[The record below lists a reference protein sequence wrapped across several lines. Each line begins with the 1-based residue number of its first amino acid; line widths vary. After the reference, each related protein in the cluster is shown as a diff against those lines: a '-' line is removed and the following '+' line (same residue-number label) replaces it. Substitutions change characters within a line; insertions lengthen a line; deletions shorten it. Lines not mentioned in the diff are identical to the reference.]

1 MGIIASGDASM
12 QKGRIERR
20 GNCWLL
26 RYYEPILEN
35 GRVLKRAR
43 AKKLATYSK
52 QYRYEEDVRPLADL
66 ILAPINARTAP
77 VESRQDVATFLEHVY
92 LPHVKESKRPAT
104 YSAYLSM
111 WRMVKPHLNGL
122 QLRAARTSDVDDLMK
137 AATGDKK
144 RAHTTHRNL
153 RNFLSGSFRFA
164 IRRNMAA
171 SNPVRDAEIPRGLP
185 SAKKERYTLEEIQ
198 AMIAALP
205 EPART
210 IVIVAGLTGLRLSE
224 IKGLKW
230 EDFRG
235 DELDVQRSVWSGYV
249 SDTKTLTSK
258 AAVPVL
264 PIVRTALD
272 AHKKRTPDTD
282 YIFAGSTGNP
292 LRLENV
298 LRRDMK
304 PVLEEKQIPW
314 RGWHAFRR
322 GLGTNLNA
330 LGADPKTI
338 QSILRHSQLSTT
350 MDIYVQ
356 PVAKKSHAAMKK
368 LEKAFSKSK
377 NPASRSK

>member
-1 MGIIASGDASM
+1 V
-12 QKGRIERR
+12 
-20 GNCWLL
+20 
-26 RYYEPILEN
+26 LEK

-43 AKKLATYSK
+43 AKKLATFSK

-92 LPHVKESKRPAT
+92 LPHVKEAKRPAT
-104 YSAYLSM
+104 YSAYLGM
-111 WRMVKPHLNGL
+111 WRMVKAHLNGL
-122 QLRAARTSDVDDLMK
+122 QLRAARTSDIDDLMK

-153 RNFLSGSFRFA
+153 RNFLSGAFRFA

-185 SAKKERYTLEEIQ
+185 SAKKARYTLEEIQ

-205 EPART
+205 EPSRT
-210 IVIVAGLTGLRLSE
+210 IVTVAGLTGLRLSE

-264 PIVRTALD
+264 PIVRKALD
-272 AHKKRTPDTD
+272 AHKKRTPDAG
-282 YIFAGSTGNP
+282 YIFAGSTGQP

-298 LRRDMK
+298 LRRDMR
-304 PVLEEKQIPW
+304 PVLDKKNIPW
-314 RGWHAFRR
+314 KGWHAFRR

-338 QSILRHSQLSTT
+338 QGILRHSQLSTT

-356 PVAKKSHAAMKK
+356 PVAKESHAAMKK
-368 LEKAFSKSK
+368 LERAFSKSK
-377 NPASRSK
+377 NPARRSK

>member
-1 MGIIASGDASM
+1 M

-26 RYYEPILEN
+26 RYYEPVLEK

-43 AKKLATYSK
+43 AKKLATFSK

-92 LPHVKESKRPAT
+92 LPHVKEAKRPAT
-104 YSAYLSM
+104 YSAYLGM
-111 WRMVKPHLNGL
+111 WRMVKAHLNGL
-122 QLRAARTSDVDDLMK
+122 QLRAARTSDIDDLMK

-153 RNFLSGSFRFA
+153 RNFLSGAFRFA

-185 SAKKERYTLEEIQ
+185 SAKKARYTLEEIQ

-205 EPART
+205 EPSRT
-210 IVIVAGLTGLRLSE
+210 IVTVAGLTGLRLSE

-264 PIVRTALD
+264 PIVRKALD
-272 AHKKRTPDTD
+272 AHKKRTPDAG
-282 YIFAGSTGNP
+282 YIFAGSTGQP

-298 LRRDMK
+298 LRRDMR
-304 PVLEEKQIPW
+304 PVLDKKNIPW
-314 RGWHAFRR
+314 KGWHAFRR

-338 QSILRHSQLSTT
+338 QGILRHSQLSTT

-356 PVAKKSHAAMKK
+356 PVAKESHAAMKK
-368 LEKAFSKSK
+368 LERAFSKSK
-377 NPASRSK
+377 NPARRSK